1 MKFCSIFNILYDI
14 ITSKLK
20 ISEKYYVK
28 EKFETK
34 VIKKLKMKYILG
46 TGAIL
51 VSTTL
56 LPKVLKK
63 TTNYL
68 YKKQLKINNQQHHSV
83 SWEDELIKKLI
94 TKRIKAMQINTDNIA
109 QQCINCELMRK

>member
-1 MKFCSIFNILYDI
+1 M
-14 ITSKLK
+14 SKK
-20 ISEKYYVK
+20 NSQPIN
-28 EKFETK
+28 
-34 VIKKLKMKYILG
+34 KKTKMKYIIG

-68 YKKQLKINNQQHHSV
+68 NNRQHNSV
-83 SWEDELIKKLI
+83 SWEDELVKKTKSIKEESN
-94 TKRIKAMQINTDNIA
+94 AD
-109 QQCINCELMRK
+109 

>member
-1 MKFCSIFNILYDI
+1 M
-14 ITSKLK
+14 SKK
-20 ISEKYYVK
+20 NSKPSN
-28 EKFETK
+28 
-34 VIKKLKMKYILG
+34 KKSKMKYILG

-68 YKKQLKINNQQHHSV
+68 YKKQLKINNRQHYSV
-83 SWEDELIKKLI
+83 SWEDELVKK
-94 TKRIKAMQINTDNIA
+94 TEYKKDQSYAD
-109 QQCINCELMRK
+109 

>member
-1 MKFCSIFNILYDI
+1 MLKFCSNFNVLYDI

-20 ISEKYYVK
+20 FSGNIMS
-28 EKFETK
+28 
-34 VIKKLKMKYILG
+34 KKIRNQLKKSKMKYIIG
-46 TGAIL
+46 TGAII

-68 YKKQLKINNQQHHSV
+68 YKNK
-83 SWEDELIKKLI
+83 
-94 TKRIKAMQINTDNIA
+94 
-109 QQCINCELMRK
+109 

>member
-1 MKFCSIFNILYDI
+1 M
-14 ITSKLK
+14 SKK
-20 ISEKYYVK
+20 NSKPN
-28 EKFETK
+28 
-34 VIKKLKMKYILG
+34 KKKSKMKYIIG

-68 YKKQLKINNQQHHSV
+68 YKKQVEINNRQHYSV
-83 SWEDELIKKLI
+83 SWEDELVKKNNYIKEE
-94 TKRIKAMQINTDNIA
+94 INAD
-109 QQCINCELMRK
+109 

>member
-1 MKFCSIFNILYDI
+1 M
-14 ITSKLK
+14 SKK
-20 ISEKYYVK
+20 NSKPSN
-28 EKFETK
+28 
-34 VIKKLKMKYILG
+34 KKTKMKYILG

-68 YKKQLKINNQQHHSV
+68 Y
-83 SWEDELIKKLI
+83 DKL
-94 TKRIKAMQINTDNIA
+94 Q
-109 QQCINCELMRK
+109 E